1 MKNNTF
7 HLCSRTRM
15 PFQISGLEMGTLLS
29 GIWVRFTSKLKWKVE
44 KQQNSETAN
53 QQISN
58 NKNSKTDGCWLTV
71 QLEENNW
78 QSEQT
83 VNWSSNISNI
93 SAISAIYQQY
103 IGLLSK
109 SSWWQR
115 DQIRA
120 GSCWG
125 WWGSG
130 RRGCRGRRACSR
142 WAPCLSPVGA
152 DPNFVQQSILTPF
165 HNSLYTDV

>member
-1 MKNNTF
+1 MQQNKNAISDF
-7 HLCSRTRM
+7 WSWDGDPAVGDLSEVHLKTQMESRKTA
-15 PFQISGLEMGTLLS
+15 
-29 GIWVRFTSKLKWKVE
+29 
-44 KQQNSETAN
+44 KQQNSKSATTKTVKQMVADSPCSWRR
-53 QQISN
+53 IIGRV
-58 NKNSKTDGCWLTV
+58 NKLSI
-71 QLEENNW
+71 EA
-78 QSEQT
+78 
-83 VNWSSNISNI
+83 
-93 SAISAIYQQY
+93 AISAIYQQY